1 MRKLLVD
8 IFLRVFLP
16 KTFAELTRLR
26 NMRARLRR
34 SRTPFSGNLYDAD
47 FEFSYSRDDPAIP

>member
-1 MRKLLVD
+1 MTKLIVD
-8 IFLRVFLP
+8 IFLRIFLP

-34 SRTPFSGNLYDAD
+34 STPFSGNLYDAD
-47 FEFSYSRDDPAIP
+47 FEFSYSRDDPATP